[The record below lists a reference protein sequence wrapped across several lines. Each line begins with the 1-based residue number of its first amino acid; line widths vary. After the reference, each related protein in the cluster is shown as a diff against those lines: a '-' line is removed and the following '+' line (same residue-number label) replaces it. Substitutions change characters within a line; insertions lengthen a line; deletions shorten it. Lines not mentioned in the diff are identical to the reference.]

1 MRSVVSWMLVGMVV
15 LGGCH
20 QRFKK
25 NVGSVGDVRP
35 QVLVTTGPS
44 VMLGGSS
51 GDGLLAA
58 AVNVT
63 QAVRSVNTAE
73 RLAGAVDIE
82 RVNSAFAES
91 LVQSLGAGPPFGT
104 TPDAKASVLQ
114 VEVISYGLEAPA
126 MGMQGTFNY
135 DLHVSIFKADGT
147 KVYNAHQGCNVAFGD
162 ASGLS
167 QALGTVN
174 NVKQINE
181 MTDEEIQAAFE
192 GAAAGCGQQLVMKI
206 RQHAG

>member
-1 MRSVVSWMLVGMVV
+1 MRSVLPALLVGMLI

-25 NVGSVGDVRP
+25 NLGSIGDVRP

-63 QAVRSVNTAE
+63 QAVRSVNAAD
-73 RLAGAVDIE
+73 RLAEAVDVD

-91 LVQSLGAGPPFGT
+91 LVQSLAGGPPFGT
-104 TPDAKASVLQ
+104 TPSPEASVLQ
-114 VEVISYGLEAPA
+114 VEVVSYGLQAPA

-135 DLHVSIFKADGT
+135 DLHVSIFKSDGS

-162 ASGLS
+162 ASSLS

-181 MTDEEIQAAFE
+181 MTDEQIQEAFE
-192 GAAAGCGQQLVMKI
+192 GAAAGCGQQLVMKM